1 MCVLFG
7 SANMNIK
14 RVQIFL
20 IKLSELKL
28 ALGGKKDV
36 YIFCFWYHLQ
46 YSKVPPFDNQ

>member
-36 YIFCFWYHLQ
+36 YIFCFW
-46 YSKVPPFDNQ
+46 VPPAVLQSTPF